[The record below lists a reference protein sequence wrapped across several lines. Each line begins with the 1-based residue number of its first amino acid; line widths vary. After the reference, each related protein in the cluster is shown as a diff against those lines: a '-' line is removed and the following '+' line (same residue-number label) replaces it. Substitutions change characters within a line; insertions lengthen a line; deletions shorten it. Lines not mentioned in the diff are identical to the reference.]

1 MTHFCPLCEEA
12 VAVALRRLMMIGK
25 PCEISKVLYTA
36 NCYDICDSCAR
47 DLGAVLPTWLNDHP
61 ELGVACYL
69 AGQKTTYF
77 PAPLALRPAAPAR
90 YKRFAI

>member
-1 MTHFCPLCEEA
+1 VTHFCPECEEA
-12 VAVALRRLMMIGK
+12 VVVALRRLMLLGR
-25 PCEISKVLYTA
+25 PCEISTVL
-36 NCYDICDSCAR
+36 NLSSSYDICERCAHS
-47 DLGAVLPTWLNDHP
+47 LGAALPTWLHDHP

-77 PAPLALRPAAPAR
+77 PAPLAIRQAAPAR